1 MSLVFDTAVQLRA
14 YKIRGTATSPT
25 LLITKDHSIY
35 LHMEAAIHGERAW
48 VFGPGE
54 LFGFNTGSMIQ
65 DDTETLKSFSDKI
78 EVCDFSFFSRS
89 RFSHLVK

>member
-1 MSLVFDTAVQLRA
+1 MSLVFDTAVQLRS

-25 LLITKDHSIY
+25 VLITKDHSIY
-35 LHMEAAIHGERAW
+35 LQMEAAIHGEKEW

-65 DDTETLKSFSDKI
+65 DDTETLKGLSDKI
-78 EVCDFSFFSRS
+78 EVFVFFSRS